1 MYRPAS
7 RTVLRTAAQSS
18 LAPART
24 IVGRRFASTTPVNG
38 RRSWKSSAL
47 RWGIAV
53 AGIYYYNTSPVFAEQ
68 PQHHLLNPNLEHLED
83 TQDHQSL
90 EELTTRRAR
99 NAEKNASQLHSA
111 VDAISTENA
120 STTVVSEH
128 EVPLSTDDGA
138 GAGGVAALEEEAG
151 QQGAFNPET
160 GEINWDCP
168 CLGGM
173 ADGPCGP
180 EFKEAFSCFV
190 FSQEEPKGMDCIDKF
205 QNMQQCFQRHPDVY
219 KGELEDD
226 EELDAELEGE
236 RQELVK
242 EIAERKA
249 QQEQRESGIGERRL
263 LEEPAPA
270 ASKPAT
276 KSTKKS
282 KSKSEKKA
290 TSSQGPASGTQDQ
303 PSSES
308 KTTAS
313 PPSSLKSEFVDDAP
327 SSIIRNP
334 TPPPVEESAVP
345 EGDLLPRAAHDA
357 RGQVGVIEHETEK

>member
-1 MYRPAS
+1 MGKHSQEADS
-7 RTVLRTAAQSS
+7 CCLD
-18 LAPART
+18 
-24 IVGRRFASTTPVNG
+24 
-38 RRSWKSSAL
+38 
-47 RWGIAV
+47 
-53 AGIYYYNTSPVFAEQ
+53 
-68 PQHHLLNPNLEHLED
+68 LLNPNVEHLED
-83 TQDHQSL
+83 TQEHESL

-99 NAEKNASQLHSA
+99 NAEKNASTLHSA
-111 VDAISTENA
+111 VDAISSENA
-120 STTVVSEH
+120 STTVVGER

-138 GAGGVAALEEEAG
+138 GPGGVGALEEEAG

-205 QNMQQCFQRHPDVY
+205 QNMQQCFQRHPEVY

-290 TSSQGPASGTQDQ
+290 TSSQSTTSESQDQ

-308 KTTAS
+308 KPTTS
-313 PPSSLKSEFVDDAP
+313 SPSSKSEFVEDAP
-327 SSIIRNP
+327 SSIARKP
-334 TPPPVEESAVP
+334 APPPVEESAVP
-345 EGDLLPRAAHDA
+345 EGDLIPRAAHDA
-357 RGQVGVIEHETEK
+357 RGQVGVPEHETEK